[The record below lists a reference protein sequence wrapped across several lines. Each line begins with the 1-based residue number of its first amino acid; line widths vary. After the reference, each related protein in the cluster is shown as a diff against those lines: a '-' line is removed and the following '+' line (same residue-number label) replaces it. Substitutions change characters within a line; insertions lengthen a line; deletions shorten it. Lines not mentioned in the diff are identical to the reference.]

1 MTQQISTNMNMVAR
15 VVSKRNT
22 QAMIKALRAAGLTV
36 SKINSGYECIG
47 GSTGELLLFRA
58 MIGNN
63 GYLIRMREDLFC

>member
-1 MTQQISTNMNMVAR
+1 MTTTSTNMKMIAR

-22 QAMIKALRAAGLTV
+22 QSMIGALRAAGLTV
-36 SKINSGYECIG
+36 SKIASGYECFG

>member
-1 MTQQISTNMNMVAR
+1 MAQQTSTNMTMIAR
-15 VVSKRNT
+15 VVSKKNT

-36 SKINSGYECIG
+36 SKISSGYECFG

-63 GYLIRMREDLFC
+63 GYLIRMRADLFV